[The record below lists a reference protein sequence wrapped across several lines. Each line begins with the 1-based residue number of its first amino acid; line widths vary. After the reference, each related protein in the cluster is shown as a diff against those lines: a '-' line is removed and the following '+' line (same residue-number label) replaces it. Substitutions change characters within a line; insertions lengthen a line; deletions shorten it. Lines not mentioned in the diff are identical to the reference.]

1 MIKKINISE
10 NDRRTILSMHK
21 LIVEQSG
28 EITIRGTVTEDEE
41 KNVPSPYLKVK
52 LRNSSNEIVGQAET
66 DENGHYIMTG
76 LTLPIGEYT
85 LTFGNDESSEVVNI
99 ESNTISPITVDS
111 KLKTQEMPQSVIMGK
126 GYRSPIFN
134 VNVLNSNGEN
144 IEGAKIEIYYKLKSI
159 NYKTFVGEFEA
170 TENGNNVSTNT
181 KVDSNNKITSSD
193 GLKNIWI
200 DSKDYQDFKS
210 EKTDVLCSNK
220 LPIKIVVN
228 YKGRKK
234 SLSVDICIN
243 NCTYQI
249 TPETKQLR
257 VAIKEPQ
264 DFTLTMGVNTTLKIT
279 VVDKETK
286 EKVGPGSIDL
296 YNDLNKEEPIGSVT
310 ISDKGTGQTFLGL
323 DGYDRLVTSETGD
336 DISPL
341 TKGRHRIV
349 LHSLESGYDE
359 FFKSY
364 LITINSGDKIKNITV
379 EIDHVEKDN
388 ESEEDTPFKKG
399 STIRVFYGK
408 SINSPDETQAVENAK
423 KDAFEQFLNKS
434 NEYNGSTELRGKTPD
449 GGKLVSLKNHNDGT
463 YSAVVVYKR
472 GELRTFAKNNI
483 QKEVTT
489 QVEEQTNINF
499 SDVKINEAINNT
511 ESKSSFIFV
520 LGNDPSSTELY
531 NNIISNK
538 ELLTIINRDYINV
551 KISPDTTNED
561 YLLLYNTYGLRYYP
575 SLYLF
580 VDKKPYGF
588 GDNNNGS
595 IYLQLQNYF
604 KV

>member
-28 EITIRGTVTEDEE
+28 EITIQGTVRDGTS
-41 KNVPSPYLKVK
+41 KNEISPFLNVK
-52 LRNSSNEIVGQAET
+52 LRNSSDEIVGRAET
-66 DENGHYIMTG
+66 DENGHYIMTA

-85 LTFGNDESSEVVNI
+85 LTFGEDEAIKTIDIKSNTTSLTVDTKLKEEMEEVVV
-99 ESNTISPITVDS
+99 TV
-111 KLKTQEMPQSVIMGK
+111 K
-126 GYRSPIFN
+126 GRYSPIFN
-134 VNVLNSNGEN
+134 IKVLNSNGEN
-144 IEGAKIEIYYKLKSI
+144 IVGAKIEIYYKNKII
-159 NYKTFVGEFEA
+159 NYKTFVGEFEVA
-170 TENGNNVSTNT
+170 ENGRKVSTSTNI
-181 KVDSNNKITSSD
+181 DSNNKITSSD

-200 DSKDYQDFKS
+200 DTKDHQDFKS
-210 EKTDVLCSNK
+210 EKTDELCSKK

-228 YKGRKK
+228 HKGRKE
-234 SLSVDICIN
+234 SLDVDTCIN
-243 NCTYQI
+243 NCSYQI
-249 TPETKQLR
+249 TPDTKQLR
-257 VAIKEPQ
+257 VAIREPQ

-296 YNDLNKEEPIGSVT
+296 YNDLNKEKPIGSVT

-341 TKGRHRIV
+341 TKGTHRIV
-349 LHSLESGYDE
+349 LHSLESGYNE

-399 STIRVFYGK
+399 STMRVFYGK

-423 KDAFEQFLNKS
+423 KDALEQFLNKS
-434 NEYNGSTELRGKTPD
+434 KEYNGSSELRGKTPD

-472 GELRTFAKNNI
+472 GELRTFAKNNT

-499 SDVKINEAINNT
+499 SNVKINEAINNT
-511 ESKSSFIFV
+511 EGKGAFIFV
-520 LGNDPSSTELY
+520 LDNDTSSTDLY
-531 NNIISNK
+531 NTIISNK
-538 ELLTIINRDYINV
+538 ELLTIINKDYINV

-561 YLLLYNTYGLRYYP
+561 YLLLYNNYGLRYYP

-588 GDNNNGS
+588 GVNNNGS
-595 IYLQLQNYF
+595 IYKQLQNYF
-604 KV
+604 HV